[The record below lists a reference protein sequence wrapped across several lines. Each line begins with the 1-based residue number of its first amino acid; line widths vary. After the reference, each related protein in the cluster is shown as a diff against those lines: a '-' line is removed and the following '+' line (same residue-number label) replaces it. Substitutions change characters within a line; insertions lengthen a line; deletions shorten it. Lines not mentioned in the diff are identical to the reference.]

1 MYNVS
6 DLRPWFKLAD
16 RVLDVEYSEVQGH
29 PAMCIVVQV
38 LDRKRYG
45 RAPANASPHDRPATS
60 LCVLMVLLSGFHFTA
75 LLMKMT
81 SC

>member
-1 MYNVS
+1 
-6 DLRPWFKLAD
+6 
-16 RVLDVEYSEVQGH
+16 
-29 PAMCIVVQV
+29 MCIVVQV